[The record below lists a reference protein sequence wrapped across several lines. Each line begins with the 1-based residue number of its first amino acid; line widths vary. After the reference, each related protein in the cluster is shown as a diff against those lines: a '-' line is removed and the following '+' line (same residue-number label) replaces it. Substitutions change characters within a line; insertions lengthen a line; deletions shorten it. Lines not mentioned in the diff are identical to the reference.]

1 MPARLSQT
9 QREEIPM
16 YAEEGRQR
24 EVAELAAELYRE
36 HRGYLLTIACR
47 HAVSRADAE
56 EALQEAFASFIRA
69 YDSGRGAPPLAW
81 LTLAMK
87 RECWR
92 KRRDAHLDR
101 RAGQEAER
109 GSEDFG
115 FVMES
120 IPSRG
125 ASLEERVVE
134 RDEGRRRLARLRPDQ
149 RTGLGLL
156 GAGFSYREI
165 GRLRGWTYTKVN
177 RSITEGRERLRT
189 TAA

>member
-1 MPARLSQT
+1 
-9 QREEIPM
+9 M
-16 YAEEGRQR
+16 YAEEGRQH
-24 EVAELAAELYRE
+24 EVRVIAAELYRE

-56 EALQEAFASFIRA
+56 EALQEAFTAFVRA
-69 YDSGRGAPPLAW
+69 YDPGRGAPPLAW
-81 LTLAMK
+81 LTLTMK

-109 GSEDFG
+109 GGDDPG
-115 FVMES
+115 FILES
-120 IPSRG
+120 IPSPG
-125 ASLEERVVE
+125 ASLEERVME
-134 RDEGRRRLARLRPDQ
+134 REEGRRRLGRLKPDQ

-156 GAGFSYREI
+156 GAGFTYREI

-177 RSITEGRERLRT
+177 RCIRESRAALRM
-189 TAA
+189 A

>member
-1 MPARLSQT
+1 MYSERRRQLAREIAGT
-9 QREEIPM
+9 VYAAQRS
-16 YAEEGRQR
+16 
-24 EVAELAAELYRE
+24 
-36 HRGYLLTIACR
+36 YLLTIARR
-47 HAVSRADAE
+47 HAASKADAE
-56 EALQEAFASFIRA
+56 EALQEAFISFIRA
-69 YDSGRGAPPLAW
+69 YDPGSGAPALAW
-81 LTLAMK
+81 LTTTIK

-92 KRRDAHLDR
+92 RRRRERLDL

-109 GSEDFG
+109 GSDDFG

-120 IPSRG
+120 IQSPG
-125 ASLEERVVE
+125 ASLEERVTE

-177 RSITEGRERLRT
+177 RCIREGRAALA
-189 TAA
+189 TA